1 MNDIPK
7 IVIDGEAVHGVA
19 EVQINTKTLRVAVL
33 LEGGPVMLSQTPD
46 ERIVSLA
53 LEIETME
60 ARVAERQT
68 PTAAAKV
75 IEQADIRLD
84 RGDTLVA
91 LLERATERSFQLNR
105 FRPDSQ
111 ADRDDLTLRSLTA
124 VLKGGR
130 WFGGKFVP
138 DAAAEEEG
146 SQ

>member
-1 MNDIPK
+1 MNETLVERLRHGADCIGCEWGCNACPHGHAMLMK
-7 IVIDGEAVHGVA
+7 PGERAA
-19 EVQINTKTLRVAVL
+19 TMRA
-33 LEGGPVMLSQTPD
+33 
-46 ERIVSLA
+46 A
-53 LEIETME
+53 AAEIETME

-130 WFGGKFVP
+130 WLGGKFVP

-146 SQ
+146 SQG

>member
-1 MNDIPK
+1 MSETPGRLRANAATLCRSWERLTS
-7 IVIDGEAVHGVA
+7 VEVA
-19 EVQINTKTLRVAVL
+19 II
-33 LEGGPVMLSQTPD
+33 EGNM
-46 ERIVSLA
+46 RA
-53 LEIETME
+53 AAAEIERLE
-60 ARVAERQT
+60 ARLAERQT

-130 WFGGKFVP
+130 WLGGKFVP

-146 SQ
+146 SQG